1 MESFTDRLR
10 LAMRNKGLKQV
21 DLCNL
26 TGEPSSKISQL
37 TNGKVTD
44 PRLSTAIKIAE
55 ALEVSLDYLAGR
67 TDNPMGFCDE
77 ELEGLRIDAEAS
89 AMLRGFSSLPP
100 DGRDSVMEQ
109 VELQQLKSA
118 AASVQDHSVSGA
130 A

>member
-1 MESFTDRLR
+1 MTFQERLNSSLEAR
-10 LAMRNKGLKQV
+10 GWRQS
-21 DLCNL
+21 DLCKASGLSSAQATHLMNGR
-26 TGEPSSKISQL
+26 TKEP
-37 TNGKVTD
+37 T
-44 PRLSTAIKIAE
+44 LSTAAKIAD

-77 ELEGLRIDAEAS
+77 ELGGLRIDAEAR

>member
-1 MESFTDRLR
+1 MGFGNRMLDSLDRKGWSQADLCK
-10 LAMRNKGLKQV
+10 ATGLKSG
-21 DLCNL
+21 L
-26 TGEPSSKISQL
+26 ISQL
-37 TNGKVTD
+37 ATNDDRD
-44 PRLSTAIKIAE
+44 PRLTTAAKIAE

-77 ELEGLRIDAEAS
+77 ELEGLRIDAES
-89 AMLRGFSSLPP
+89 RAMLRGFSSLPP
-100 DGRDSVMEQ
+100 DGRDSIMEQ